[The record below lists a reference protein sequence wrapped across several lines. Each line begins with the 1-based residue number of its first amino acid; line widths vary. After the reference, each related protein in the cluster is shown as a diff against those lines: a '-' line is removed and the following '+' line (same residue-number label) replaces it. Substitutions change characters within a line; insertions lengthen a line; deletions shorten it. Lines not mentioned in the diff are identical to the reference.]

1 MSVSPHRMSRRA
13 HPLLVPGRDRTSVE
27 CANQDLMKPKLVI
40 TFTMQ
45 RQQAWYRPKSSA
57 PRENVWDK
65 QSGIWEGSFA
75 QWKRLWSH
83 WNNFSILHHFLALLL
98 TSWNVT
104 EIMLANSLVS
114 LHCDGQ
120 IHAIWHHSSNG
131 TKYNSYASS
140 GNSMWSLT
148 AYFLVSLRKMIC
160 YFKQTA
166 YSKPFLVRLALK
178 NSIKNFLN
186 VFGSQSK
193 YTISKLKRS
202 SISSTKYS
210 QKIPKLTTYG
220 QRKQTIHAWFR

>member
-45 RQQAWYRPKSSA
+45 KQHAWYRPKSSA

-75 QWKRLWSH
+75 QWKRLWSP

-120 IHAIWHHSSNG
+120 IHAIWHHSSMVPN
-131 TKYNSYASS
+131 T
-140 GNSMWSLT
+140 T
-148 AYFLVSLRKMIC
+148 ATPLLGIPCGVLLPTFLCHCGKWYVTL
-160 YFKQTA
+160 
-166 YSKPFLVRLALK
+166 SKRLIRNL
-178 NSIKNFLN
+178 SWWGLHW
-186 VFGSQSK
+186 
-193 YTISKLKRS
+193 
-202 SISSTKYS
+202 
-210 QKIPKLTTYG
+210 KIL
-220 QRKQTIHAWFR
+220 